1 MPTVYAT
8 GNGAIRARIVE
19 SGGGLS
25 LFRTGERNR
34 IIRDALVSAGNQW
47 LVKFRPTR
55 FTSYVQRAPFGYPK
69 RPTKLAIKKLRTAPG
84 LSQIWNGI
92 VSSRFSGWDPFDDT
106 ANRIPDALFRKWL
119 AMNPGR
125 YAKGRFGGGNV
136 SMSAAK
142 QAREDIRAW
151 ARKIARE
158 HAANL
163 AEDGK
168 ILPLV
173 WSGDLRAEK
182 FGKSHARATATQ
194 KMARLTIT
202 LPRGD
207 RQSATVA
214 RIMGTLPIWEF
225 NEIVKWFGVALT
237 AGIKTGLTPRI
248 IASTGGRSV
257 GAGATRSVG
266 AGKSRGAA

>member
-1 MPTVYAT
+1 MATVYAS

-19 SGGGLS
+19 SGAGLS
-25 LFRTGERNR
+25 LFHVRERSR
-34 IIRDALVSAGNQW
+34 IIRDALVSAGSQW

-69 RPTKLAIKKLRTAPG
+69 RPTTLAIKKLRTAPG
-84 LSQIWNGI
+84 LVQIWNGI
-92 VSSRFSGWDPFDDT
+92 VSSRFYGWDPFDDT
-106 ANRIPDALFRKWL
+106 TNRIPDVLFRKWM

-125 YAKGRFGGGNV
+125 YAKGRFGGGGV
-136 SMSAAK
+136 SMSGAK
-142 QAREDIRAW
+142 QARKDIRAW
-151 ARKIARE
+151 ARKIARDY
-158 HAANL
+158 ASNL

-182 FGKSHARATATQ
+182 FGKSHARATATHKRAQ
-194 KMARLTIT
+194 LTIT
-202 LPRGD
+202 LPRGN

-225 NEIVKWFGVALT
+225 NEIVRWFGVALT

-248 IASTGGRSV
+248 SASTGG
-257 GAGATRSVG
+257 RSVG